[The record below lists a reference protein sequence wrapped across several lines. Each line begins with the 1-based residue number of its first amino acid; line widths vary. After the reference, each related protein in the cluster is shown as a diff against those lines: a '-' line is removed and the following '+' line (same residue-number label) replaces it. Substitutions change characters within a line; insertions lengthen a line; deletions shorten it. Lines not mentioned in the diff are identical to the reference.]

1 MFDALPVNERNA
13 LLGVKGSTASPS
25 KSQPVLRA
33 SSNEA
38 SSIVEIV
45 DNSPNDKQSEM
56 TVNAAGDE
64 NQMAARKTG
73 RAKTTID
80 PEKAVE
86 KAAKVSLVTLQVPRL
101 TDQSLKGEGAAR
113 KKSSQGREGEER

>member
-13 LLGVKGSTASPS
+13 LLGVKGLSASPS
-25 KSQPVLRA
+25 KSQPLLRA

-38 SSIVEIV
+38 SSVVESV
-45 DNSPNDKQSEM
+45 DNASDDKVPETM
-56 TVNAAGDE
+56 ANVNGDE
-64 NQMAARKTG
+64 NQMAARKAG

-86 KAAKVSLVTLQVPRL
+86 KAAKVSFIAL
-101 TDQSLKGEGAAR
+101 
-113 KKSSQGREGEER
+113 